1 MCPYCIF
8 SNVHY
13 FYATVRSSDC
23 ISTLLTFY
31 DTASVLDHSVII
43 LCGRSELPI
52 YALLSSFHL
61 YLPLCAVHFMSFNMF
76 YLGGEQLS
84 VRWNLGIRGS
94 STYSQSIGRG
104 RGFEPRNMMVN
115 CMFSEHLLDL
125 HIISRVCFSSYFHT
139 NWRVYSLLDYAHIPS
154 FANMCAV
161 AWLHT
166 DRQTHT
172 HESDY
177 CGHPFRVSGYFHS
190 IIKDRPN

>member
-1 MCPYCIF
+1 MFI
-8 SNVHY
+8 
-13 FYATVRSSDC
+13 
-23 ISTLLTFY
+23 ISTLLFALL
-31 DTASVLDHSVII
+31 TAFLPCLLSTTPLPFWTTPW
-43 LCGRSELPI
+43 LYYAEELPI

-154 FANMCAV
+154 FACPLILLAPSRSKMS
-161 AWLHT
+161 L
-166 DRQTHT
+166 
-172 HESDY
+172 S
-177 CGHPFRVSGYFHS
+177 
-190 IIKDRPN
+190 